1 MSISADKKTRKFKK
15 STAAGGV
22 VYRIGL
28 SGNYEVLLIF
38 RNGVWDLPKG
48 KLEKGESIPMCA
60 AREVSE
66 EVGAPIPH
74 ILSDL
79 GTTYHEYVEKKKR
92 IGKTTWW
99 YSMVIPAC
107 DELKPQENEG
117 ITRLEWADAEEA
129 LAKVGYDN
137 LRKVLRKFIDIKKA

>member
-1 MSISADKKTRKFKK
+1 MGTAKDKSARKFTE
-15 STAAGGV
+15 SIAAGGV
-22 VYRIGL
+22 VYRIGT

-79 GTTYHEYVEKKKR
+79 GTTYHEYDEKKKR

-99 YSMVIPAC
+99 YSMVLPAC
-107 DELKPQENEG
+107 DELKPQEQEG
-117 ITRLEWADAEEA
+117 ITRLEWADAQEA
-129 LAKVGYDN
+129 IDKVGYEN